1 MIGKKRHEEA
11 GLVYVKAE
19 EWELALNAFM
29 LSCNWRQVFCMTA
42 KLKFNKENEVDLARK
57 LASKFM

>member
-1 MIGKKRHEEA
+1 LIGRKKPEEA

-19 EWELALNAFM
+19 DWELALNAFV
-29 LSCNWRQVFCMTA
+29 SCCNWRQAFCMTA

-57 LASKFM
+57 LASKFL